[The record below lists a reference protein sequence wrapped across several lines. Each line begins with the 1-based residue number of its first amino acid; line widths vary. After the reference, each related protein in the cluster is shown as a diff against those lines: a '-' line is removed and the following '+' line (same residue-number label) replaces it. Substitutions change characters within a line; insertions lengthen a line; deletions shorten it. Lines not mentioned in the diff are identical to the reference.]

1 MTLEQVV
8 IGLIRLASAL
18 PVLRWPL
25 AGALVAIAADLS
37 DLFWMEVLDL
47 GGVPG
52 YQRFDKF
59 LDLGYMATFGVVA
72 LRWRGLEGGVAV
84 GLVVFRLVGLVAYAA
99 TGERVFLLAFP
110 NVFEF
115 WFVLV
120 AARRHLRAEAM
131 GPAEAGRWL
140 LVLTLA
146 KGVQEYVLHG
156 WRGLDRYGFFEFF
169 EVLLRTLPG

>member
-1 MTLEQVV
+1 MTLEQV
-8 IGLIRLASAL
+8 IIALIRLASAL

-25 AGALVAIAADLS
+25 AGALIAIAADLS
-37 DLFWMEVLDL
+37 DLFWMEVLHL

-52 YQRFDKF
+52 YQRFDKL

-72 LRWRGLEGGVAV
+72 LRWRGIERGVAV
-84 GLVVFRLVGLVAYAA
+84 ALFLGRSVGLVAYAA
-99 TGERVFLLAFP
+99 TGERAILLAFP

-120 AARRHLRAEAM
+120 AARQHLHTEALR
-131 GPAEAGRWL
+131 PAEAARWL
-140 LVLTLA
+140 LGLTLA
-146 KGVQEYVLHG
+146 KEVQEYVLHG

-169 EVLLRTLPG
+169 EVLWRAFRG